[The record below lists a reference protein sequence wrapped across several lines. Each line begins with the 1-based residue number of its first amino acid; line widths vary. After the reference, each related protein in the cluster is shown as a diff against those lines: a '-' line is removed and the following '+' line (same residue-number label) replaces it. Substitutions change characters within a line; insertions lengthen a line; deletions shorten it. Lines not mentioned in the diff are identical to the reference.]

1 MVENGEEEALSL
13 IENLAVNV
21 YDKSMVLFIAAGCSR
36 EAGIPSGSEL
46 TERFIN
52 QLANDLGRTKE
63 DICRDFVE
71 KEEPTLGE
79 ITEAIEKE
87 YGRPKIIKILDLGE
101 WRRKKPIPGG
111 THHIIAELCHEGYF
125 PKIITTNY
133 DDLIEKGCD
142 ERGLKYQVIKDKAD
156 RPLERDD
163 ITCVHK
169 IHGCISH
176 HPDIVITSSNL
187 DQWKEEENEWRG
199 EVVRYLLR
207 SRGLLSV
214 GFSASPS
221 GITKIVRYMLNESV
235 KYSYPPYWVDKELN
249 ESART
254 LLTSVSA
261 EENYIRLN
269 SKNFFAELQRCLI
282 EKEIDVIYHSQVMQL
297 IEYHLDEYMELK
309 AQVTEKWNN
318 LRSKLLFLSVNKL
331 NDSFKS
337 YASWFNPKVPYLP
350 LSKNDSKIGRF
361 LYWLLVF
368 WVALENAGSLI
379 DGIAINENGFHLVT
393 RTTLGSNFYNINVMF
408 VNARENGICKI
419 KECINTLSTLITM
432 HLGGTSFERLST
444 EQFRAPHSKI
454 ILFVIDNDREPTK
467 TIEIELGNIRERGES
482 TILRSERGSCTATVL
497 YETELNR
504 KLDSGIENFNRFII
518 ETMGVSNTNG

>member
-21 YDKSMVLFIAAGCSR
+21 YDKRMVLFIAAGCSR

-63 DICRDFVE
+63 DICRVFVE

-79 ITEAIEKE
+79 ITEAIQKE

-156 RPLERDD
+156 RPLEIDD

-187 DQWKEEENEWRG
+187 DQWKEGENEWRD

-221 GITKIVRYMLNESV
+221 GITKIVRYMLNESF

-269 SKNFFAELQRCLI
+269 AKNFFAELQRCLI
-282 EKEIDVIYHSQVMQL
+282 EKEIGAIYRSHVKPL
-297 IEYHLDEYMELK
+297 IKTYLGEYKELK
-309 AQVTEKWNN
+309 AQVTEKWND
-318 LRSKLLFLSVNKL
+318 LRSKLLSISVNAL
-331 NDSFKS
+331 NDILKP
-337 YASWFNPKVPYLP
+337 YACWFNPKVPYLP
-350 LSKNDSKIGRF
+350 LSKNDSKIGKF
-361 LYWLLVF
+361 LYWILLL
-368 WVALENAGSLI
+368 WVALENAESLI
-379 DGIAINENGFHLVT
+379 DRIAINENAFHLVARST
-393 RTTLGSNFYNINVMF
+393 QDSGFYNINIMF
-408 VNARENGICKI
+408 VNAQEKDIRKT
-419 KECINTLSTLITM
+419 KECIYSFSNLMTM
-432 HLGGTSFERLST
+432 DSGAISFERPSR
-444 EQFRAPHSKI
+444 EHFQAPTNRI
-454 ILFVIDNDREPTK
+454 ILFVLDNERVSTRNLNID
-467 TIEIELGNIRERGES
+467 LGNIRARGDPN
-482 TILRSERGSCTATVL
+482 ILRPRRGSSTATVL
-497 YETELNR
+497 YETELNE
-504 KLDSGIENFNRFII
+504 KLDSDIEDFNEFII
-518 ETMGVSNTNG
+518 GTMGVRETNG

>member
-1 MVENGEEEALSL
+1 MAEKDGVDSL
-13 IENLAVNV
+13 IEYLAVNV

-46 TERFIN
+46 MERFIN

-71 KEEPTLGE
+71 EPTLGE
-79 ITEAIEKE
+79 ITGAIEKE
-87 YGRPKIIKILDLGE
+87 FGRPKMINILDLGE

-111 THHIIAELCHEGYF
+111 THHIIAELCHEDYF

-142 ERGLKYQVIKDKAD
+142 ERGLKYQVIKDEAD
-156 RPLERDD
+156 RPLEKDD
-163 ITCVHK
+163 ITCVLK
-169 IHGCISH
+169 IHGCISY

-187 DQWKEEENEWRG
+187 DQWKEGKNEWRD

-221 GITKIVRYMLNESV
+221 GITKIVSYMLDKSA

-254 LLTSVSA
+254 LLKSVSA
-261 EENYIRLN
+261 EENYISLDAK
-269 SKNFFAELQRCLI
+269 SFFATLQKRLI
-282 EKEIDVIYHSQVMQL
+282 EKEIDAIYRSQVMQL

-309 AQVTEKWNN
+309 AQVTGKWNN

-350 LSKNDSKIGRF
+350 LSKNDSKIGKF
-361 LYWLLVF
+361 LYWILLL

-379 DGIAINENGFHLVT
+379 DGIAINENGFHLVARST
-393 RTTLGSNFYNINVMF
+393 QDSGLYNINIMF
-408 VNARENGICKI
+408 VNAQEKDIRKT
-419 KECINTLSTLITM
+419 KECIYSFSNLMTM
-432 HLGGTSFERLST
+432 DSGAISFERPSR
-444 EQFRAPHSKI
+444 EHFQAPTNRI
-454 ILFVIDNDREPTK
+454 ILFVLDNERVPTRNLNID
-467 TIEIELGNIRERGES
+467 LGNIRERGDPN
-482 TILRSERGSCTATVL
+482 ILRPRRGSSTATVL
-497 YETELNR
+497 YETELNE
-504 KLDSGIENFNRFII
+504 KLDSDIEDFNEFII
-518 ETMGVSNTNG
+518 GTMGVRETNG